1 MGMTSQELTEKIADL
16 IDGKLGEDIVALDMR
31 ELVTYTDFLVIATAR
46 NERMADGI
54 AEEIHVRLKKEDSLL
69 PVNPD
74 RSGDV
79 GWTVMDYLD
88 TRGPHLHGGSP
99 RPLRSRRAL
108 ARSTPARA
116 QARPRTVAVDD
127 RRLPQYRK
135 APRSNRC
142 KMRGR
147 CTSGAVAQLEER
159 RHGMAEVR
167 GSIPLSST

>member
-1 MGMTSQELTEKIADL
+1 MGMSSQELTEKVAGL

-31 ELVTYTDFLVIATAR
+31 QLVTYTDFLVIATAR

-88 TRGPHLHGGSP
+88 TVVHIFTVE
-99 RPLRSRRAL
+99 
-108 ARSTPARA
+108 AR
-116 QARPRTVAVDD
+116 D
-127 RRLPQYRK
+127 RFDLEELWHE
-135 APRSNRC
+135 APRIE
-142 KMRGR
+142 
-147 CTSGAVAQLEER
+147 LEHDPEP
-159 RHGMAEVR
+159 
-167 GSIPLSST
+167 SQSTTAA